1 MKKHIILTTIAMWL
15 VTIATMAQGGLL
27 VTGIVKDK
35 ETRQA
40 LANVNI
46 SVQGT
51 NIGTVTNA
59 DGVFSL
65 KASLDELGRGVVV
78 SHLGY
83 QNALVSADVLTA
95 EGKRPT
101 IWLAPTVFTL
111 DMVNVF
117 GGDPRALVEKAI
129 SRIAHNY
136 APHPH
141 LFSAFY
147 RETIQKRNRYIGV
160 SEAVSDVYKT
170 DYKVR
175 DAMRDR
181 VRIMRGRRLESQKKS
196 DTLAVKIAGGP
207 NLPIF
212 LDVAKNGEDLLSP
225 DLIHCYHYQMQLP
238 MSIDNRMQYV
248 VAFEPR
254 VVLDI
259 PLYRG
264 LLYIDQQMLT
274 ITRAEFQV
282 DLADQ
287 DKAVRHILRKKP
299 MGLRFKLSEVTY
311 LVTYRYQDGKAYLN
325 YLRNLIRFK
334 CDWKKRLFSSTFAT
348 TTEMVMVDRIDRP
361 TEAIRQREAFKQQAI
376 FYDVVEEYWNED
388 FWKDYNIIE
397 PTESL
402 ESAVKKLKKQLK

>member
-1 MKKHIILTTIAMWL
+1 MKKHIILTTIGMWL

-160 SEAVSDVYKT
+160 SEAVADVYKT

-225 DLIHCYHYQMQLP
+225 DLLHCYHYQMQLP

-264 LLYIDQQMLT
+264 LLYIDQQTLT

>member
-46 SVQGT
+46 SVQGS

-160 SEAVSDVYKT
+160 SEAVADVYKT

-264 LLYIDQQMLT
+264 LLYIDQQTLT